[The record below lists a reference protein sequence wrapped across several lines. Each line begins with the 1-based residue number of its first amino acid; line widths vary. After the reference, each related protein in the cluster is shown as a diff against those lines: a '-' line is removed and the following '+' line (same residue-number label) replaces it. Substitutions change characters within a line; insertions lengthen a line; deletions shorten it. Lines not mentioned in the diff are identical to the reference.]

1 MKTKNE
7 ETSKTNSEKKT
18 RQTRATKNG
27 RRKEFLAAGKSLN
40 KPSNDKPKEIG
51 K

>member
-7 ETSKTNSEKKT
+7 ETNKANSEKKT
-18 RQTRATKNG
+18 RKTRATKNG
-27 RRKEFLAAGKSLN
+27 RRKEFLAAGKCLD
-40 KPSNDKPKEIG
+40 KPSNDKPEERG